1 MTHTLPIRIYYED
14 TDSGGVVYHASYLRF
29 GERGRT
35 EFLRSLGHSNSDLA
49 REEGIYFVVRHIG
62 IDYLSPSFLDDVLSL
77 QTCVTSLR
85 NSSFVMQ
92 QNFSAE
98 NRANTPICA
107 MKVSLVCVD
116 SKTLRPKRLPED
128 LRNHFEKHKVEH
140 HGS

>member
-1 MTHTLPIRIYYED
+1 MTHTIPIRIYYED

-29 GERGRT
+29 AERGRT
-35 EFLRSLGHSNSDLA
+35 EFLRKLGYNNSDLA

-77 QTCVTSLR
+77 KTSVTSLR

-92 QNFSAE
+92 QNFTVDS
-98 NRANTPICA
+98 RANAPICA

-128 LRNHFEKHKVEH
+128 IRALFEDHKVEH
-140 HGS
+140 KED